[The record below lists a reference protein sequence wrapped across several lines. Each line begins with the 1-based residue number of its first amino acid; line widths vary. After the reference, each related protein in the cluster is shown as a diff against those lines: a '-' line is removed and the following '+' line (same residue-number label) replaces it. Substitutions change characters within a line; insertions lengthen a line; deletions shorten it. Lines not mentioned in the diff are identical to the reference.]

1 MREAVT
7 WWLRASDS
15 VARRITPAGILI
27 GRSPRCDLVVP
38 SDRVSRRQALV
49 YLSDRGPS
57 LEVLGRAKT
66 TVGGEDVARARAL
79 EPGDRITIADLQ
91 LEVECERHAS
101 AGIAAGTPVWVLEGP
116 SGTLF
121 GVVRSPYLVG
131 GGHEDDLRVEGWPPC
146 ALCFVMSPDG
156 KLAVVPEVEVFA
168 DGEPLEPGQQ
178 TAVRGGAT
186 LELAGQRV
194 RVVTGGQF
202 ASGSTGVELPVSS
215 AITSA
220 RLEFLPRGGRLQ
232 VELATG
238 DVHAVYL
245 PDRRCDLIAI
255 LLQPPEPYAAGDFV
269 DDEVVL
275 GRVWSRAAAAG
286 RTNLNVLLHR
296 VRRDLDRA
304 GLDGA
309 RLIERSA
316 GGGATRFAIPAG
328 ARTELA

>member
-1 MREAVT
+1 MT

-38 SDRVSRRQALV
+38 SERVSRRQALV

-79 EPGDRITIADLQ
+79 GPGDRITLAHVQ
-91 LEVECERHAS
+91 LEIECERHAS
-101 AGIAAGTPVWVLEGP
+101 ARVPAGTPVWVLEGP
-116 SGTLF
+116 SGMLF

-131 GGHEDDLRVEGWPPC
+131 GGHEDDLRVQGWPPC
-146 ALCFVMSPDG
+146 ALCFLMQPDG
-156 KLAVVPEVEVFA
+156 KLAFIPEVEVVA
-168 DGEPLEPGQQ
+168 DGTPVAPGQQ
-178 TAVRGGAT
+178 QTVRGGAI

-202 ASGSTGVELPVSS
+202 ASGSTGVEVPPSA

-220 RLEFLPRGGRLQ
+220 RLEFLPRGGRLR
-232 VELATG
+232 VELASG
-238 DVHAVYL
+238 DIHAVYL
-245 PDRRCDLIAI
+245 PDRRCDLVAV
-255 LLQPPEPYAAGDFV
+255 LLQPPEPYSVGEFV

-275 GRVWSRAAAAG
+275 GRVWSRTAAAG
-286 RTNLNVLLHR
+286 RTNINVLLHR

-309 RLIERSA
+309 RLLERSA
-316 GGGATRFAIPAG
+316 GGGATRFAIPSG
-328 ARTELA
+328 ARTELL